1 MSKNGFVSEWTPRLR
16 ALSTL
21 PVIQIAFL
29 LASPACGPAHE
40 PPTAAPRLLTTAVG
54 VEDYPA
60 WSPDGQT
67 LAYAASERGDVFGG
81 NWDVWA
87 LDLATDTA
95 TNLTSDHGGDD
106 RFPVWS
112 PDGESIAFWSD
123 RDGGGYFIVSRTDN
137 SLRRV
142 ETSETST
149 SVASSAPAWSR
160 DGRTLACV
168 GRDASGVVLEFVD
181 LTTGDRRSVPL
192 PGKNTRRFDLAWSRD
207 QRFVAYIDAS
217 SLTASVSQIYV
228 LDLVTE
234 AEVRVTDGS
243 TNDASPSWAPDGSTL
258 YYVSNRGGRRD
269 VWGQPFASG
278 QPAGTPTRVTEDV
291 GVRHASLSPDG
302 TTLVYSQGQTIA
314 NVWRVPILPDRPAVW
329 NDAERLTSSD
339 GFIEYIDLSVDGTR
353 VLLSSDQS
361 GNPDVWILNL
371 GDRSLKQLTE
381 DPGPQWGA
389 VWSPDDATVAL
400 YDYRSGNRDL
410 SVMPAS
416 GGPIRAIQ
424 PHPAEDY
431 YPAWSPDGATLA
443 FYSVRSGNRDVWI
456 MQAEGG
462 RVRQVT
468 THLGDD
474 LFPQWSVDGQ
484 SLAFFSD
491 RAGEGRLWRVS
502 PNGGSPEPLTSGPAR
517 FGRWAPDGEWLYFTG
532 WETRLGNLF
541 GLSLRDG
548 GERAVTDL
556 AGKPGSLGSYALAVG
571 DRHLYFTW
579 EENVGDLW
587 TTPVERGD

>member
-1 MSKNGFVSEWTPRLR
+1 MSKSGFLSEWTTRPR
-16 ALSTL
+16 ALSAL

-67 LAYAASERGDVFGG
+67 IAYAASERGDVFGG

-95 TNLTSDHGGDD
+95 TNLTGDHGGDD

-123 RDGGGYFIVSRTDN
+123 RDGGGYFIMSRTDN

-168 GRDASGVVLEFVD
+168 GRDASGVVLEFVE

-192 PGKNTRRFDLAWSRD
+192 PGKNTRRFDLTWSRD

-217 SLTASVSQIYV
+217 SLTASVSQVYV

-243 TNDASPSWAPDGSTL
+243 TNDASPAWAPDGSTL
-258 YYVSNRGGRRD
+258 YYVSNRGGRR
-269 VWGQPFASG
+269 
-278 QPAGTPTRVTEDV
+278 
-291 GVRHASLSPDG
+291 
-302 TTLVYSQGQTIA
+302 
-314 NVWRVPILPDRPAVW
+314 
-329 NDAERLTSSD
+329 
-339 GFIEYIDLSVDGTR
+339 
-353 VLLSSDQS
+353 
-361 GNPDVWILNL
+361 DVWILNL

-416 GGPIRAIQ
+416 GGPIHAIQ

-431 YPAWSPDGATLA
+431 YPAWSPGGATLA
-443 FYSVRSGNRDVWI
+443 FYSVRTGNRDIWT
-456 MQAEGG
+456 MPAEGG

-502 PNGGSPEPLTSGPAR
+502 PNGGSPEPLTLGPAR

-532 WETRLGNLF
+532 WEARLGNLF
-541 GLSLRDG
+541 GLSLRDAT
-548 GERAVTDL
+548 ERAVTDL

-587 TTPVERGD
+587 TTPVEHATDRLACRAHAGHVPVIVTGAHTRGPRAVVAVILMVPAVTTGAATGHVNRIVTVATPPGPSRTGVAAGLRTA